1 MKKLKIL
8 YNNNLYGGVP
18 LYPRF
23 HVDTSTLTIS
33 LKMIKFTIE
42 IMS

>member
-23 HVDTSTLTIS
+23 RVDTSTLTIS

-42 IMS
+42 SVS